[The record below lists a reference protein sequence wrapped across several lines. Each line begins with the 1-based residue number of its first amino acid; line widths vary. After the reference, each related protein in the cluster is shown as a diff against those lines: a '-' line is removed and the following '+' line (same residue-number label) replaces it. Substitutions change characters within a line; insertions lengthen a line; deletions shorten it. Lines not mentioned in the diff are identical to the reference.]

1 MPSPGSANG
10 ASKSSAAPMPPRAW
24 CGCPGARVVD
34 RPIAWLQRNR
44 RLAKDFEATVESALA
59 WILIASVKLLARR
72 LQDLR
77 AMPAIMRQTLRPEP
91 WG

>member
-1 MPSPGSANG
+1 
-10 ASKSSAAPMPPRAW
+10 
-24 CGCPGARVVD
+24 VVD

-72 LQDLR
+72 LAR
-77 AMPAIMRQTLRPEP
+77 T
-91 WG
+91 